1 MPSHSAPPQPPL
13 DVCAPPPPPSG
24 SKGRFGSTHAAGAIF
39 SDLTSHRR
47 GHVVDQ
53 DNEDGGQI
61 TIIKAHA
68 PLSAVL
74 TYHRDLKSQSAGEG
88 SYTMKLSHYAQVPM
102 NEQQKVLA
110 QYGKKHDD
118 E

>member
-1 MPSHSAPPQPPL
+1 MELLIHVP
-13 DVCAPPPPPSG
+13 
-24 SKGRFGSTHAAGAIF
+24 THAAGSIF

-47 GHVVDQ
+47 GQVVDQ
-53 DNEDGGQI
+53 DNEDGGSV

-102 NEQQKVLA
+102 AEQQKVLA